1 MKRITLSLLL
11 FLCII
16 TIGKA
21 QEIDEQVLFPE
32 LKGMIE
38 DLRKQYVPDKRVSI
52 FEITVSENSKDI
64 PVLLGKVS
72 NIDAYNKL
80 LVEAEKHYPNLVD
93 SVKTLPAVE
102 LGENTWGII
111 NVSVADIRVAPRF
124 SAEMATQALM
134 GTPIKI
140 YETVGKWSRIQTPD
154 GYIAWVENI
163 AFTKHSDKDRIQH
176 FLNDKIIFTDY
187 YGFAYSEPNDKSQHV
202 SDLVAGNLLSIKIE
216 DSGAIYKG
224 DYYKVE
230 YPDKR
235 VAYVKKSQSKY
246 FMDWE
251 KDLNIEPQ
259 TILTYAKTLMGIPYV
274 WGGTSSKGI
283 DCSGFTKTVYFMNG
297 VIIPRDASQQALVGE
312 RVEIETSF
320 DLQPG
325 DLMFFGKKGENG
337 EKDRVRHV
345 GFYLGNKEFIHA
357 SGYVRINSLDP
368 SQPHYDEVNTREF
381 ISARRITK
389 NVVKNKEG
397 VSKIVFNPFYMVLFS
412 SAAR

>member
-11 FLCII
+11 FLCIT

-80 LVEAEKHYPNLVD
+80 LVEAKKHYPNLVD
-93 SVKTLPAVE
+93 SVKTLPAEE

-163 AFTKHSDKDRIQH
+163 AFTKHSDKDRMQH

-202 SDLVAGNLLSIKIE
+202 SDLVAGNLLTIKIE